1 MSVLQWQWEKS
12 PRVRNRLDTIVCA
25 VIVVT
30 TIDARPC
37 EMLLLQW
44 TSTSESLSVLS
55 LSALNTVH
63 PPVLGM
69 MRDPLL
75 LSLLVVV
82 VVVLVCDT
90 SAFHTKIRIN
100 TPKLRDNPHLP
111 LLAQNQRES

>member
-1 MSVLQWQWEKS
+1 M
-12 PRVRNRLDTIVCA
+12 RNRLDAIVCA
-25 VIVVT
+25 VIVVM

-69 MRDPLL
+69 MRDPSL

-82 VVVLVCDT
+82 VVVVFDT
-90 SAFHTKIRIN
+90 SAFHTKI
-100 TPKLRDNPHLP
+100 
-111 LLAQNQRES
+111 